1 MEDKFN
7 YAQAIAELEKIAAK
21 VEDPATGLEDID
33 KYIAR
38 SEQLLKACRDY
49 LRGTKEKLEKL
60 NQPTT

>member
-49 LRGTKEKLEKL
+49 LRGAKEKLEKL

>member
-1 MEDKFN
+1 MEKFN
-7 YAQAIAELEKIAAK
+7 YAEAIAELEKIAAK

-38 SEQLLKACRDY
+38 SEEIIKACREY
-49 LRGTKEKLEKL
+49 LRGAREKLDKL